1 MYNLDEKI
9 LLLIQESIRNPILTK
24 VFVPLTNLGNA
35 GIFLIILGIV
45 LSSIKKTRRLGVSF
59 LTALLLNFIIND
71 LVIKNIIRRA
81 RPFYTIPGLN
91 ILIKPPK
98 SFSFPSGHTSSFFAC
113 STVLFS
119 SSKKYGGLLLLM
131 SFIMGF
137 SRMYVGVHYP
147 SDVFAGMIVG
157 IISGISTIYIY
168 RYFDKLK
175 ELKC

>member
-1 MYNLDEKI
+1 MYNLDEEI
-9 LLLIQESIRNPILTK
+9 LLFIQESIRTSVLTK
-24 VFVPLTNLGNA
+24 IFVPMTILGNA
-35 GIFLIILGIV
+35 GIFLIILGIA
-45 LSSIKKTRRLGVSF
+45 LSAIKKTRRIGVSL

-81 RPFYTIPGLN
+81 RPFYTISGLE

-113 STVLFS
+113 ATVLIS
-119 SSKKYGGLLLLM
+119 ASKKYGGLLLII

-147 SDVFAGMIVG
+147 SDVFVGMIVG
-157 IISGISTIYIY
+157 IISGIIAICFY
-168 RYFDKLK
+168 RYLDKK
-175 ELKC
+175 TLKC